1 MVNFKG
7 LIRLDP
13 SLTVELI
20 NEMFINEQDKFVE
33 SINGHIEEQYMYLDT
48 LLRVQHD
55 KIQSC
60 IESYLMSNTDAEK
73 ALTFMKM

>member
-48 LLRVQHD
+48 LLRV
-55 KIQSC
+55 
-60 IESYLMSNTDAEK
+60 
-73 ALTFMKM
+73 